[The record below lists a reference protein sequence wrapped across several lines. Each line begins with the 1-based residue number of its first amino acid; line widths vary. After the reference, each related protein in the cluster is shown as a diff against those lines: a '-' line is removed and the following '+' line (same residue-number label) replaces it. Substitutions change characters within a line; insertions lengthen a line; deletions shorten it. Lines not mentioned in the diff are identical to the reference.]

1 MSQRV
6 AMTGNEAAANA
17 LRQVNPDVA
26 AVYPITP
33 QTELMHKFSGFV
45 ADGEVRT
52 EVILVESE
60 HSAMSATIGASAA
73 GARAITATAANG
85 LALMWEVVYIAA
97 SMRLPVVMPV
107 VNRALSGPINIHCDH
122 SDTMGCRDSGWI
134 QIYSENAQEAYDNTI
149 QAFRIAE
156 HPDVLLPV
164 MATYDGFIISHTTE
178 TLDVLED
185 EEVAKFV
192 GEYEP
197 AYSLLDPANPI
208 TMGPLALPGF
218 YYEQKR
224 MQVEA
229 MDNAREVIPQIAEEY
244 RKLSGRGF
252 VFLEEYL
259 MDDAEVA
266 ILVLGSCAGTA
277 KEAADEMRQ
286 EGVKAGIVKLRC
298 FRPFPGQEVLEA
310 LKGVKVLGVM
320 DRSISFGLEGGPVF
334 NEVRSAAFGKPDILL
349 TGYIYGLGGRDVNV
363 GHVKGVF
370 QDLVKVKES
379 GKVESVMN
387 YVGLREEETYPE
399 QELVCVRK
407 E

>member
-17 LRQVNPDVA
+17 LRQANPDIA

-33 QTELMHKFSGFV
+33 QTELMHKFSSFV
-45 ADGEVRT
+45 ADGKVKT

-60 HSAMSATIGASAA
+60 HSAMSATIGASAS

-97 SMRLPVVMPV
+97 SMRLPIVMPV

-134 QIYSENAQEAYDNTI
+134 QLFSENAQEAYDNVL

-156 HPDVLLPV
+156 HPDVLLPT

-178 TLDVLED
+178 TLEVLAD

-192 GEYEP
+192 GEYKPE
-197 AYSLLDPANPI
+197 YGLLDPAKPI

-229 MDNAREVIPQIAEEY
+229 MDNAREVIPQVAEEY
-244 RKLSGRGF
+244 RKLTGRG
-252 VFLEEYL
+252 VAFLEEYL

-266 ILVLGSCAGTA
+266 ILTLGSSAGTA
-277 KEAADEMRQ
+277 KEATDEMRK
-286 EGVKAGIVKLRC
+286 EGAKVGMVKLRC
-298 FRPFPGQEVLEA
+298 FRPFPAQEILDAV
-310 LKGVKVLGVM
+310 KGVKVLGIM

-334 NEVRSAAFGKPDILL
+334 NEIRSAAFDRPELL
-349 TGYIYGLGGRDVNV
+349 LKGYIYGLGGRDVNV
-363 GHVKGVF
+363 GDVKGVF
-370 QDLVKVKES
+370 EDLMRVKEA
-379 GKVESVMN
+379 GKVDSIMN

-399 QELVCVRK
+399 QELVCVPK
-407 E
+407 K